1 MSSSDCS
8 DGSLSDNGIGPIR
21 RKRMDSTPRT
31 PLSPQHAASNGESSK
46 PRRSSSF
53 VRFQDLKVPPQNED
67 SSIYRKS
74 PKSTVVSPNIND
86 QDQTGDVSSQVQSQ
100 LFDRIESLEGQFRN
114 LDLSRNPGISEKGNE
129 SSEQTGLSTEI
140 HWMTWQ
146 EYLNDASRATNV
158 LEVLFEKPHTNNR
171 RKSSVALPTL
181 DAPQRFPTKTPASS
195 YWNIERIRIRSY
207 HIISALQN
215 ITEQTFSNSSRLII
229 HRPFKMLL
237 FYHDQ
242 ILDYLLEL
250 ENDFEKNTECSLG
263 KQCKGFLHLDNGAF
277 SVQGAGR
284 TRSSS
289 LRGGCSDEA
298 SSEPPKTSS
307 HKETGAD
314 ACRHEL
320 SEELLAQAEAIS
332 HLRLFTRF
340 MDEDMKEIFAKH
352 ELLRSS
358 KAKKIAF
365 IDMWHLFE
373 AGDLIVAESDSSER
387 SLELYQVA
395 ILPACDFFSS
405 RRPVKQIQ
413 TKTEGSHQFVE
424 SVYGEESVGAMSVFT
439 IDAFFFDFD
448 GQKFGPV
455 ERRLELVSFEG
466 ERNIVDLSLYPLR
479 FRQDAAQFKDMM
491 LGRGMKFRE
500 LSIPNVYP
508 HREYNGLSVGEPQEQ
523 ASPPSEPVKKGI

>member
-8 DGSLSDNGIGPIR
+8 DGGSSENGIEPAR
-21 RKRMDSTPRT
+21 RKRMNSTPRT
-31 PLSPQHAASNGESSK
+31 PLSPQHAASNGESLK
-46 PRRSSSF
+46 TDRSSSF
-53 VRFQDLKVPPQNED
+53 VRFHKLKVPLENED
-67 SSIYRKS
+67 SSINRRLPRS
-74 PKSTVVSPNIND
+74 PAMGDNTHD

-140 HWMTWQ
+140 HWMNWQ

-171 RKSSVALPTL
+171 RKPSVALPIL
-181 DAPQRFPTKTPASS
+181 DLPQRFPPKTPASS
-195 YWNIERIRIRSY
+195 YWTIERIRIRSY

-215 ITEQTFSNSSRLII
+215 ITEQTFSNSSRLIL

-250 ENDFEKNTECSLG
+250 ENDFDKSTKCALG
-263 KQCKGFLHLDNGAF
+263 KQCKGFLNLDNGAF
-277 SVQGAGR
+277 CVQGAGR
-284 TRSSS
+284 MRSSS
-289 LRGGCSDEA
+289 FRRNSLDET
-298 SSEPPKTSS
+298 SPETPKTP
-307 HKETGAD
+307 HKETIIDG
-314 ACRHEL
+314 CRHEL

-332 HLRLFTRF
+332 HLRLFTKF
-340 MDEDMKEIFAKH
+340 MDQDMKDIFAKH

-358 KAKKIAF
+358 KAKTIAF
-365 IDMWHLFE
+365 ADMWHLFE
-373 AGDLIVAESDSSER
+373 AGDLIVSESDSSER

-395 ILPACDFFSS
+395 ILPACDFFST

-424 SVYGEESVGAMSVFT
+424 SVYGEESVSAMSVFT

-479 FRQDAAQFKDMM
+479 FRKDAAQFKNMM

-523 ASPPSEPVKKGI
+523 ASPPRDTARVWI